1 VAIID
6 RISDRGKVITLKEER
21 KMKRLSGGIDVGS
34 GSHHIIILDE
44 EDNFLYNQKVA
55 HKLNEFTESIKLFRK
70 IEKKEGGKISFA
82 LEGKNGYSNPLDR
95 ILLDQGFTLYNVDNL
110 KLKRFREAFAGEW
123 RDDERDSLMLSKM
136 LKLKDYINSERE
148 KVFIKIE
155 KSSLITESLKLLSRH
170 QQTLIDEKVRLVNR
184 LGKKLLEVCP
194 QILESGKLKNKK
206 IIAIL
211 VKYPDFS
218 KYKRITLKSL
228 LKIKGIGEIQAPFL
242 LKRLNHIEYMPGL
255 TDIYKTIILSYAQ
268 RILQLR
274 EEIEDI
280 DKKLDEI
287 GEKSKE
293 VNHLKTIPGVATK
306 LSSRLIG
313 EIGDINRFPSEKQL
327 AIYCGVA
334 CVNNDSGK
342 VTKAKAVYKAN
353 KICKQT
359 LITMAGGSVRLS
371 LQCKVYYLKKRAEGK
386 NHNHALRCLARQL
399 IKVIYKM
406 LTEDREYIVRKEL
419 KKVA

>member
-1 VAIID
+1 
-6 RISDRGKVITLKEER
+6 
-21 KMKRLSGGIDVGS
+21 MKRLSGGIDIGS
-34 GSHHIIILDE
+34 ESHHIIILDE
-44 EDNFLYNQKVA
+44 GDNVLCNKKIS
-55 HKLNEFTESIKLFRK
+55 HKLNEFTENIKLFK
-70 IEKKEGGKISFA
+70 QIEKQEKGKLSFA

-95 ILLDQGFTLYNVDNL
+95 ILLDQGFTLYNVDNF

-136 LKLKDYINSERE
+136 LKLKEHIDSKRE

-155 KSSLITESLKLLSRH
+155 KPSPVTESLKLLSRH
-170 QQTLIDEKVRLVNR
+170 QQTLIDEKVRLINR
-184 LGKKLLEVCP
+184 LRKKLLEICP
-194 QILESGKLKNKK
+194 QILELGKVKNKK

-211 VKYPDFS
+211 AKYSDFS
-218 KYKRITLKSL
+218 KYKRITLCSL
-228 LKIKGIGEIQAPFL
+228 LKIKGIGKKGGSFL

-255 TDIYKTIILSYAQ
+255 TDIYKTLILSYAK
-268 RILQLR
+268 RILELQR
-274 EEIEDI
+274 EIKDI

-287 GEKSKE
+287 GEKDKT

-306 LSSRLIG
+306 LASRLIG
-313 EIGDINRFPSEKQL
+313 EIGDINLFPSEKQL
-327 AIYCGVA
+327 AIYCGIA

-359 LITMAGGSVRLS
+359 LITMAGGSIPLS
-371 LQCKVYYLKKRAEGK
+371 PQCKAYYLKKRVEGK
-386 NHNHALRCLARQL
+386 RHNHALRCLARQL

-406 LTEDREYIVRKEL
+406 LTEDRDYIIRKEL

>member
-1 VAIID
+1 
-6 RISDRGKVITLKEER
+6 
-21 KMKRLSGGIDVGS
+21 MKKLSGGIDVGS
-34 GSHHIIILDE
+34 ESHHIVILDE
-44 EDNFLYNQKVA
+44 EDNFLYNQKVT
-55 HKLNEFTESIKLFRK
+55 HKLNEFAESIKLFKK
-70 IEKKEGGKISFA
+70 IERKEGGKISFA

-95 ILLDQGFTLYNVDNL
+95 ILLDKGFTLYNVDNL

-136 LKLKDYINSERE
+136 LKLKDYINSKRE

-155 KSSLITESLKLLSRH
+155 KPSLVTESLKLLSRH
-170 QQTLIDEKVRLVNR
+170 QQTLINEKVRLTNR

-194 QILESGKLKNKK
+194 QILKLSKLKNKK

-211 VKYPDFS
+211 VRYPDFS

-228 LKIKGIGEIQAPFL
+228 LKIKGIGKKGAFFL
-242 LKRLNHIEYMPGL
+242 LKRLNNIEYMSGL
-255 TDIYKTIILSYAQ
+255 TDIYKTIILSYAK
-268 RILQLR
+268 RILELQ
-274 EEIEDI
+274 EEISDI

-287 GEKSKE
+287 GEKSKS
-293 VNHLKTIPGVATK
+293 VRHLKTIPGVATK
-306 LSSRLIG
+306 LASRLIG

-327 AIYCGVA
+327 AVYCGVA

-342 VTKAKAVYKAN
+342 VTKARAVYKAN

-359 LITMAGGSVRLS
+359 LITMAGCSIRFS
-371 LQCKVYYLKKRAEGK
+371 LQCKDYYLKKRAEGK
-386 NHNHALRCLARQL
+386 AHNHALRCMARQL

-406 LTEDREYIVRKEL
+406 LTENRDYMVRKEL
-419 KKVA
+419 RKVA